1 MAKTILIAGFGTGIS
16 LALAEKFGAEGF
28 AVALAARTADRLDA
42 GVKALEAKGI
52 RAAGFT
58 VDLTDVKAI
67 PGLLKS
73 VRDKLGPV
81 DVLEWN
87 AYASGA
93 GDLLAGDAAEVRGPL
108 DIAVTSLL
116 ATVQA
121 ALPDLRANKGAVLVT
136 NGGLGLLDS
145 QVDAGAVQWKA
156 SGLAIANAAKHKLVR
171 LLSKQLEPDGI
182 YVGEVTVLTAVK
194 GTAWDNGSSKLEAS
208 AIAARF
214 WQLYTE
220 RRELSVPIG

>member
-42 GVKALEAKGI
+42 GVKALEGKGI

-73 VRDKLGPV
+73 VRDKLGPI

-87 AYASGA
+87 AYSSGA
-93 GDLLAGDAAEVRGPL
+93 GDLLAGDAA
-108 DIAVTSLL
+108 VTS
-116 ATVQA
+116 ASF
-121 ALPDLRANKGAVLVT
+121 PLRK
-136 NGGLGLLDS
+136 
-145 QVDAGAVQWKA
+145 
-156 SGLAIANAAKHKLVR
+156 
-171 LLSKQLEPDGI
+171 
-182 YVGEVTVLTAVK
+182 
-194 GTAWDNGSSKLEAS
+194 
-208 AIAARF
+208 
-214 WQLYTE
+214 
-220 RRELSVPIG
+220 